1 MSSHSTLNRQ
11 LKRLGISLDSAPS
24 KEEWQGF
31 LETVVKTYKQAD
43 QDRYTLERS
52 LDLSSIE
59 MNDLY
64 EKLKISSE
72 SKLAHEKDRLSTVVS
87 CLKDGLAVLAGD
99 GGITRINPAGAKF
112 FSKAPDDLF
121 GSDFFELVGLVKYDI
136 LSKLESSSESIVQ
149 ESAVSL
155 LYNVDLVVE
164 FTFSPIFTKENKIAE
179 VVVLFRDIT
188 TQKAIELAA
197 KEARDLAIEAAKVK
211 SNFLATMSHEIR
223 TPINGIVS
231 LVDLLIDSDLNEEQK
246 IDALTIKSC
255 SDSLRL
261 LMDNILNYSKMEA
274 EKLFIE
280 KTKTNL
286 RREFKKIE
294 EQLSFAYSENQ
305 QVCVLDIDSDIPET
319 LEIDRIHFMQVLSN
333 LVSNAIK
340 FTPVGGAVIVLIEKS
355 SSSIGESVISCSV
368 ADTGVGIP
376 EGKEQIVFESFS
388 QLDTSPTRK
397 YDGTG
402 LGLTVCKRLVDM
414 MHGEISVRS
423 KEGSGTVI
431 SFSIPYPDETK
442 KITASKVKR
451 KEDKR
456 SNGALNI
463 LLVEDNEI
471 NQNTIS
477 RILKMWG
484 HTVTIAENGLKAL
497 DVVDSDKFDIILMDL
512 HMPEM
517 GGLEAATKIRN
528 EEIVPVDLPIVALT
542 ADVVGDVKEACFK
555 AGMNGYISKP
565 IDYDQLQETI
575 AELV

>member
-11 LKRLGISLDSAPS
+11 LKKLGIRLDEPPS
-24 KEEWQGF
+24 KEKWGEF
-31 LETVVKTYKQAD
+31 LELIVKAYKQAD

-52 LDLSSIE
+52 LDLSSVE

-64 EKLKISSE
+64 EKLKVSSE

-99 GGITRINPAGAKF
+99 GGITRVNPAGTKF
-112 FSKAPDDLF
+112 LSNISDDLI
-121 GSDFFELVGLVKYDI
+121 GNDFFELVGLTAYDV
-136 LSKLESSSESIVQ
+136 LSKLENSSNGIVQ
-149 ESAVSL
+149 EKVVSL
-155 LYNVDLVVE
+155 PDGFDLTIE

-188 TQKAIELAA
+188 TQKAIELAT
-197 KEARDLAIEAAKVK
+197 KEARDSAIEAAKVK

-231 LVDLLIDSDLNEEQK
+231 LIDLLIDSDLDEEQK

-261 LMDNILNYSKMEA
+261 LMDNILNYSKLEA

-280 KTKTNL
+280 KTKTNI
-286 RREFKKIE
+286 RRELRKIE
-294 EQLSFAYSENQ
+294 EQLEFAYSENQ
-305 QVCVLDIDSDIPET
+305 QISIIEVDKNIPE
-319 LEIDRIHFMQVLSN
+319 EMQIDRIHFMQVLSN

-340 FTPVGGAVIVLIEKS
+340 FTPVGGAIVVFIEKGS
-355 SSSIGESVISCSV
+355 SCGEDVISCSV

-376 EGKEQIVFESFS
+376 EDKAQVIFESFS
-388 QLDTSPTRK
+388 QLDGSTITRK

-414 MHGEISVRS
+414 MNGEISVNS
-423 KEGSGTVI
+423 KENAGTVI
-431 SFSIPYPDETK
+431 TFSIPYNDKAK
-442 KITASKVKR
+442 KVIAPIVKK
-451 KEDKR
+451 KEEK
-456 SNGALNI
+456 SSGGALNI

-497 DVVDSDKFDIILMDL
+497 DVVDNDKFDLVLMDL

-517 GGLEAATKIRN
+517 GGLEAATKIRS
-528 EEIVPVDLPIVALT
+528 EEIVSAELPIVALT
-542 ADVVGDVKEACFK
+542 ADVVGDVKESCFK
-555 AGMNGYISKP
+555 AGMNGYVSKP
-565 IDYDQLQETI
+565 IDYNELKEVI
-575 AELV
+575 AELT